1 MRRFLVSLTLPALV
15 WAVLAM
21 FFLVSGA
28 SAQSSSGLSS
38 GSAIPRGDHPLR
50 STEDESV
57 TLNSLMGQNGLV
69 VFFWSNVCPW
79 TERYTDRIV
88 DLARDYQPAG
98 IAFAAI
104 NSNDSTRFPDEDFAS
119 MRRTSASAGFPFPY
133 LMDDSG
139 AVSIAFGARNT
150 PQAYLYSNA
159 GALLYEG
166 AIDDSPADPGR
177 VETPYLQLS
186 MDQHLAG
193 QAIGVQLTNALGCTI
208 KLPR

>member
-1 MRRFLVSLTLPALV
+1 MRRFPASLALPFLVSA
-15 WAVLAM
+15 
-21 FFLVSGA
+21 FLVSGA
-28 SAQSSSGLSS
+28 SAQSGGGLSA

-69 VFFWSNVCPW
+69 VIFWSNVCPW
-79 TERYTDRIV
+79 TERYTGRIV
-88 DLARDYQPAG
+88 HLAREYQPAG
-98 IAFAAI
+98 IAFAAV

-133 LMDDSG
+133 LIDDSG

-150 PQAYLYSNA
+150 PQVYFFSNA

-166 AIDDSPADPGR
+166 AIDNSPADPDR
-177 VETPYLQLS
+177 VETPYLKVG